1 MNSYCTEDHR
11 EGTELHKG
19 DFFFTGIGC
28 SQSLVGSSQSSTNY
42 ILNLALNEKIKNE

>member
-19 DFFFTGIGC
+19 DFFTGIGC
-28 SQSLVGSSQSSTNY
+28 SQSSVSSSQSSTNY